1 MSPFAVLFAAEWQD
15 KLKEMHEKVQEYN
28 DQVPDYVAKVGVPTL
43 EKMPEMNIAADFV
56 LILTVIAIL
65 IALWRLL
72 TLRIFR
78 FLFAVIAVL
87 LMAYYP
93 AAYGFHWW
101 LFKYDGEAKAA
112 RDEMPAYEKK
122 MHDNLKFIDY
132 GIMAGG
138 VVLGGTLLL
147 ITRKKRDEG
156 EEQSYEQEAGEA
168 PWHQEQRQS
177 QQQQQRQRSRG
188 KPEKDP
194 FDFS

>member
-1 MSPFAVLFAAEWQD
+1 MAPFPVLFAAEWQD
-15 KLKEMHEKVQEYN
+15 KIQEYN
-28 DQVPDYVAKVGVPTL
+28 DQVPDYLAKAGVPTL

-56 LILTVIAIL
+56 LILAAIALL

-78 FLFAVIAVL
+78 FLFAVIAVV

-101 LFKYDGEAKAA
+101 LFKYDAEAKAE
-112 RDEMPAYEKK
+112 RDEMPAWEKK
-122 MHDNLKFIDY
+122 MHDNLKLIDY
-132 GIMAGG
+132 GIMGGG
-138 VVLGGTLLL
+138 VLIGGTLVLL
-147 ITRKKRDEG
+147 TRRKRDDG
-156 EEQSYEQEAGEA
+156 EEQAYEQEAGEA
-168 PWHQEQRQS
+168 PWHQEQRQA
-177 QQQQQRQRSRG
+177 QQQQRQRGRS